1 MIEQVR
7 RSTRVFSLV
16 LLLVWLAGCA
26 TPSPPS
32 RFYRLQGTLPPAA
45 MPQSRIPG
53 QSLPLIG
60 VGPVQL
66 ASYLDRPQMVE
77 RSTPH
82 RLKLHEFDRWAGPLQ
97 ENAIQVLSDVMQRE
111 LAGAQVIGYPWHSS
125 VRPDY
130 EVVVTINRFERQGG
144 RVRLE
149 AGWTLLAQPQGR
161 LVRLGRQPFESAVGS
176 GDIEAMVAA
185 ASATLEQ
192 LGRTLAAELAPLLPP
207 QR

>member
-1 MIEQVR
+1 MIEKVR
-7 RSTRVFSLV
+7 RSTRMLSLV

-26 TPSPPS
+26 TPSQPS
-32 RFYRLQGTLPPAA
+32 RFYRLESALPTAA
-45 MPQSRIPG
+45 MPQPGVAG

-60 VGPVQL
+60 IGPVQL

-77 RSTPH
+77 RSTRH
-82 RLKLHEFDRWAGPLQ
+82 RLRLHEFDRWAGTLQ

-111 LAGAQVIGYPWHSS
+111 LSGAQVIGYPWHSS

-161 LVRLGRQPFESAVGS
+161 LVRLGRQPFETEVGG

-185 ASATLEQ
+185 ASTALEQ
-192 LGRTLAAELAPLLPP
+192 LGRSLAAELAPLLGS
-207 QR
+207 QH